1 MAVPAP
7 SDIASRATE
16 RPFAVKISVRQYWRL
31 LATYLRPQGRRAA
44 ILGVLLL
51 VSIALQLTA
60 PRVIGRF
67 IDRAIAGDTL
77 DQLFVLAGFF
87 LVLAVLT
94 QVVNLAEVW
103 VAENVGWTATN
114 NLRSDLALHVLRLDP
129 AFHNAHTPGALI
141 ERVDGDVGKLG
152 NFFSRFVVQVVGNG
166 LLAIGVFILLFRID
180 WRVGGALV
188 LFAILSFAIINRL
201 RDVAVPY
208 WAAERESSSH
218 LFGFIEERLGGT
230 EDIRAAGA
238 TAYVMRANHELARDF
253 MRKRLRAAVLGTATG
268 SSSFLMFAL
277 GTAISLG
284 IGAWLYRDGAISIGT
299 VYLIYQY
306 ANVLSRPIEQIS
318 RQMQDLQQAGAS
330 VGRIQE
336 LLATESTIEDGP
348 GAMLPDDGALAV
360 EYDGVSFGYTAN
372 EPVVRDISFRLAPG
386 AVLGLI
392 GRTGSG
398 KTTITRLLLR
408 LHDPTAGSVRIGG
421 LDIREFRLA
430 DLRDRIG
437 VVTQDIQLF
446 QASVRDNL
454 TFFDPDVD
462 DARIVATLRE
472 LGLSRW
478 LDSLPDGLDTPLAS
492 GGGGL
497 SAGEGQLLAFAR
509 VFLHDPRIVILD
521 EASSR
526 LDPATER
533 RLERAVD
540 RLLAGRTG
548 IVIAHRLATVR
559 RADQIMVLEDGRI
572 VEHGPRADLAANPA
586 SRFAAMLRTGQDLV
600 PAATGERTS
609 AIEVRA

>member
-1 MAVPAP
+1 MTTT
-7 SDIASRATE
+7 RTTE
-16 RPFAVKISVRQYWRL
+16 RPFAVKVSVRQYWRL
-31 LATYLRPQGRRAA
+31 LATYLKPQGRRAA
-44 ILGVLLL
+44 VLGALLL
-51 VSIALQLTA
+51 LSIALQLAA
-60 PRVIGRF
+60 PRVISRF
-67 IDRAIAGDTL
+67 IDRAIAGDSL
-77 DQLFVLAGFF
+77 NQLIVLAGFF
-87 LVLAVLT
+87 LALAVLT
-94 QVVNLAEVW
+94 QIVNLAEVW

-141 ERVDGDVGKLG
+141 ERVDGDVSKLG
-152 NFFSRFVVQVVGNG
+152 NFFSRFVVQVLGNG
-166 LLAIGVFILLFRID
+166 LLAIGIFFFLFRID

-188 LFAILSFAIINRL
+188 LFAILSFLIINSL
-201 RDVAVPY
+201 RDVAVPH
-208 WAAERESSSH
+208 WAAEREASSR

-238 TAYVMRANHELARDF
+238 TAYVMRSNHERARDF
-253 MRKRLRAAVLGTATG
+253 MRKRLKAVVIG
-268 SSSFLMFAL
+268 SASWASSFLMFAI

-284 IGAWLYRDGAISIGT
+284 LGAWLYRDGAISIGT

-306 ANVLSRPIEQIS
+306 SNVLSRPIEQIS

-336 LLATESTIEDGP
+336 ILATESAIEDGP
-348 GAMLPDDGALAV
+348 GVTLPADGALAV
-360 EYDGVSFGYTAN
+360 EYDAVSFGYTVD

-386 AVLGLI
+386 TVLGLI

-408 LHDPTAGSVRIGG
+408 LYDPTAGTVRIGDV
-421 LDIREFRLA
+421 DIRQFRLA

-454 TFFDPDVD
+454 TFFDSDVD
-462 DARIVATLRE
+462 DARIIATLRD

-478 LDSLPDGLDTPLAS
+478 LDALPEGLDTQLAS

-509 VFLHDPRIVILD
+509 VFLHNPRIVILD

-526 LDPATER
+526 LDPATEQ

-572 VEHGPRADLAANPA
+572 VEHGPRAALAADPD
-586 SRFAAMLRTGQDLV
+586 SRFAGMLRTGQDLV
-600 PAATGERTS
+600 PDDAESVGAAADVS
-609 AIEVRA
+609 EVRA

>member
-1 MAVPAP
+1 
-7 SDIASRATE
+7 
-16 RPFAVKISVRQYWRL
+16 VKISARQYWRL
-31 LATYLRPQGRRAA
+31 LETYLKPQGTRIAL
-44 ILGVLLL
+44 LGILLL
-51 VSIALQLTA
+51 GSIALQLIA
-60 PRVIGRF
+60 PRVISQF
-67 IDRAIAGDTL
+67 IDRALAGETL
-77 DQLFVLAGFF
+77 NQLFVLAGIF
-87 LVLAVLT
+87 LALAVLT

-103 VAENVGWTATN
+103 LAENVGWTATN

-129 AFHNAHTPGALI
+129 AFHNAHTPGGLI

-152 NFFSRFVVQVVGNG
+152 NFFSRFVVQVLGNG

-180 WRVGGALV
+180 WRIGGALV
-188 LFAILSFAIINRL
+188 LFAILAFAIINSL

-208 WAAERESSSH
+208 WAAERESSSR
-218 LFGFIEERLGGT
+218 LYGFIEERLSGT

-238 TAYVMRANHELARDF
+238 TAYVMRSNHERARDF
-253 MRKRLRAAVLGTATG
+253 LRKRLKAAAFGSATG
-268 SSSFLMFAL
+268 SSSVLMFAA

-284 IGAWLYRDGAISIGT
+284 LGAWLYRDGAITIGT
-299 VYLIYQY
+299 AYLIYQY

-336 LLATESTIEDGP
+336 LLATRSTIEDGP
-348 GAMLPDDGALAV
+348 GVTTPGDAALAV
-360 EYDGVSFGYTAN
+360 EFDRVTFGYTPD
-372 EPVVRDISFRLAPG
+372 EPVVSDISFRLEPG
-386 AVLGLI
+386 AVLGLV

-408 LHDPTAGSVRIGG
+408 LHDPTAGSVRIGDV
-421 LDIREFRLA
+421 DIRELRLA

-462 DARIVATLRE
+462 DARIIATLRD

-478 LDSLPDGLDTPLAS
+478 LDSLPEGLDTPLAS

-526 LDPATER
+526 LDPATEQ

-540 RLLAGRTG
+540 RLLTGRTG

-559 RADQIMVLEDGRI
+559 RADEIMVLEGGRI
-572 VEHGPRADLAANPA
+572 VEYGPRAGLAANPD
-586 SRFAAMLRTGQDLV
+586 SRFAGMLRTGQDLV
-600 PAATGERTS
+600 PPAADPNEEPAIEEREP
-609 AIEVRA
+609 AGKANEVRA